1 MKLNLWP
8 VKGVNV
14 YDLPTNMRAMFPYYS
29 ANEEDCIPQ
38 HEQAKP
44 DSHRELEADET
55 DENTTFVAS
64 PLVVNTSK
72 VINLFNR

>member
-64 PLVVNTSK
+64 PLLPNTSK
-72 VINLFNR
+72 VLTFPNR

>member
-8 VKGVNV
+8 VTGINV
-14 YDLPTNMRAMFPYYS
+14 YDLPEGIRAMFPYYS

-44 DSHRELEADET
+44 DSHRELKADET

-64 PLVVNTSK
+64 PLLPNSSK
-72 VINLFNR
+72 VLDFPNR